1 MVLLPAAAAVAGSS
15 GFSPPLKAR
24 KRPQKNRGRGG
35 GTGGRGGSTA
45 PRLPVQVWDLLHG
58 GEEDVASRIPEKVVA
73 DASQADA
80 AATND
85 VEDDCAASALILSP
99 NNEERQV
106 MAGIAKD
113 HSPTDDVIYHSDAVK
128 SAVMDS
134 HAVVLDDCNRILMDR
149 KAAAADVEDDCDFV
163 SPPPPSFAA
172 GPPDGD
178 ADVGASSCCSGSAS
192 QRAADASSIN
202 RLAQG
207 VADDFSREQSVY
219 LGPAN
224 SAGKGA
230 GDADIEARF
239 GLCVAVRTEVD
250 LIVSQHASE
259 TGGHWEVHGGGSQTC
274 VMFTHKGEGSA
285 FRASSN
291 NARHQMNKRKVLL
304 PCHCI
309 NPNFVLL

>member
-58 GEEDVASRIPEKVVA
+58 GEEEVASRIPEKVVA
-73 DASQADA
+73 DANQADA
-80 AATND
+80 AAKDD

-149 KAAAADVEDDCDFV
+149 KAAAADVEVAAYCGRGHALKLVHMPLIASKPLDAQTL
-163 SPPPPSFAA
+163 SPLFSFLDSLLCAYT
-172 GPPDGD
+172 
-178 ADVGASSCCSGSAS
+178 GSA
-192 QRAADASSIN
+192 Q
-202 RLAQG
+202 
-207 VADDFSREQSVY
+207 
-219 LGPAN
+219 
-224 SAGKGA
+224 
-230 GDADIEARF
+230 
-239 GLCVAVRTEVD
+239 
-250 LIVSQHASE
+250 
-259 TGGHWEVHGGGSQTC
+259 VHSG
-274 VMFTHKGEGSA
+274 
-285 FRASSN
+285 
-291 NARHQMNKRKVLL
+291 RHR
-304 PCHCI
+304 P
-309 NPNFVLL
+309 